1 MLEQIVTSKTR
12 VKLLTLF
19 LLNPDTEMYVREISR
34 RIEENINAVRR
45 ELANLEGIGLLGSY
59 FKGNLKYFVVNKQMP
74 IYEELKSIILKTEGV
89 SKVLHDDL
97 QKLGSIDKAYIYGSF
112 ASGKADGT
120 SDIDVMIVGDVDED
134 SLIIN
139 IKQLEDFLMREVNY
153 TLYTPEEYAKRLQNK
168 DSFITNVLREPNI
181 SLIGDVE
188 PIASP

>member
-45 ELANLEGIGLLGSY
+45 ELANLEDIGLLGSY

-89 SKVLHDDL
+89 SKVLRDDL

-112 ASGKADGT
+112 ASGKTDGT

-134 SLIIN
+134 SLIID

-153 TLYTPEEYAKRLQNK
+153 TLYTPEEYTKRLQNR
-168 DSFITNVLREPNI
+168 DSFITNVLREQRIP
-181 SLIGDVE
+181 LIGDANE
-188 PIASP
+188 TK

>member
-45 ELANLEGIGLLGSY
+45 ELANLEDIGLLGSY

-89 SKVLHDDL
+89 SKVLRDDL
-97 QKLGSIDKAYIYGSF
+97 QKLSSIDRAYIYGSF

-120 SDIDVMIVGDVDED
+120 SDIDVMIVGDVDEN
-134 SLIIN
+134 SLIMD

-153 TLYTPEEYAKRLQNK
+153 TLYTPEEYTKRLQNK
-168 DSFITNVLREPNI
+168 DSFITNVLREQNI
-181 SLIGDVE
+181 PLIGDVE
-188 PIASP
+188 PIAPP

>member
-45 ELANLEGIGLLGSY
+45 ELANLEDIGLLGSY

-134 SLIIN
+134 SLIID

-153 TLYTPEEYAKRLQNK
+153 TLYTPEEYTKRLQNK
-168 DSFITNVLREPNI
+168 DSFLTNVLREPNI
-181 SLIGDVE
+181 PLIGDANE
-188 PIASP
+188 TK

>member
-45 ELANLEGIGLLGSY
+45 ELANLEDIGLLGSY

-89 SKVLHDDL
+89 SKVLRDDL
-97 QKLGSIDKAYIYGSF
+97 QKLSSIDRAYIYGSF

-134 SLIIN
+134 SLIID

-153 TLYTPEEYAKRLQNK
+153 TLYTPEEYTKRLQNK
-168 DSFITNVLREPNI
+168 DSFITNVLREQRIP
-181 SLIGDVE
+181 LIGDANE
-188 PIASP
+188 TK